1 MYKVN
6 ADNSGQQVT
15 LETQHIS
22 VMNKSFGLKNELT
35 TQSHCAAG
43 HRFVLKIRAKTSK
56 NSTKLWKQAGIYLFH
71 CLL

>member
-1 MYKVN
+1 M
-6 ADNSGQQVT
+6 
-15 LETQHIS
+15 
-22 VMNKSFGLKNELT
+22 MNKSFGLKNELT

-43 HRFVLKIRAKTSK
+43 HRFVLKTRVKTSK